1 LYLKDTQKM
10 IAAGVELMMKTTLH
24 LLGKQGVAN
33 LVLALKDVDD
43 DKNDKDGR
51 NHACGDLGGSA

>member
-1 LYLKDTQKM
+1 M

-43 DKNDKDGR
+43 DKDDKDGR